1 MAGNLAIKTVLN
13 TLHYCG
19 ASAVLRPFFGGN
31 GAILMLHHVRDEP
44 NRRFAPNA
52 GLTVTPLFL
61 DCQLRRLKRKG
72 FEFVSLDECIERL
85 QDPSRG
91 SGAPFLA
98 MTLDD
103 GYQDNLENAV
113 PLFRKHDVPYT
124 IYVASGLVD
133 GSARL
138 WWEDLEA
145 VVAARDRFFM
155 EAQNDSVSF
164 DVSTSAKK
172 RAVYAELMEFFT
184 ASVGETEQRSMVEA
198 LAAESGID
206 AEAHRASQIMDWS
219 QIADLASD
227 PLCTIGAHT
236 VDHYAIAR
244 LDEKQ
249 AMFELRE
256 GARVIEMETGIAP
269 RHFAFPYGYASAA
282 GPRDFALAQ
291 KAGFTS
297 AVTTRHGVVVPAHGD
312 HLHALP
318 RISLNGHFQAARYV
332 DALLSGLP
340 ARIENRGRALNV
352 A

>member
-19 ASAVLRPFFGGN
+19 ASAMLRPLLGGR

-44 NRRFAPNA
+44 AGRFAPNA
-52 GLTVTPLFL
+52 GLTVTPFFL
-61 DCQLRRLKRKG
+61 DCQLRRLKKKG
-72 FEFVSLDECIERL
+72 FVFVSLDECIERL
-85 QDPSRG
+85 NDPARG
-91 SGAPFLA
+91 EGAPFLA
-98 MTLDD
+98 VTLDD
-103 GYQDNLENAV
+103 GYRDNLENAV

-124 IYVASGLVD
+124 IYIAPGLVD

-145 VVAARDRFFM
+145 VIAKRDRFLM
-155 EAQNDSVSF
+155 EAPRGPVSF
-164 DVSTSAKK
+164 DVSTPAKK
-172 RAVYAELMEFFT
+172 RIVYAELMEFFT
-184 ASVGETEQRSMVEA
+184 RNVGEEAQRSMVEA
-198 LAAESGID
+198 LAVQSNID
-206 AEAHRASQIMDWS
+206 SDAHRAREIMDWA
-219 QIADLASD
+219 QIAELSRD

-236 VDHYAIAR
+236 VHHYAIAR

-249 AMFELRE
+249 ATFEMRE
-256 GARVIEMETGIAP
+256 SARIIDMETGTAP

-282 GPRDFALAQ
+282 GARDFELART
-291 KAGFTS
+291 AGFAS
-297 AVTTRHGVVVPAHGD
+297 AVTTRHGVLVADHRD

-332 DALLSGLP
+332 DALLSGVP